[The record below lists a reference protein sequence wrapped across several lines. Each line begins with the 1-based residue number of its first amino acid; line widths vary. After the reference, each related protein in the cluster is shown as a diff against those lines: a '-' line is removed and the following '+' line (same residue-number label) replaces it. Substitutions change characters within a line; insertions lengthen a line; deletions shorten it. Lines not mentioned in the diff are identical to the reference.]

1 MEKRMLNPKS
11 PLPLYY
17 QLADILTARIKSGE
31 YEVGTKIPPELK
43 LADQYRIG
51 RPTVRQAID
60 LLVRKKLVE
69 RKRGSG
75 TFVIEEEKEVDL
87 FSLAGTSSA
96 FSDRG
101 IVAETKILQGIKKK
115 RILDKEGDNPFTS
128 AIFFSR
134 LTSVDKNPV
143 LVEDFYL
150 NEDVFKGIE
159 KIDITGKSLAK
170 IVRENFFMEPENFKQ
185 SFKVTKIPNGIKK
198 HLGLNKDAD
207 ILLIQRWIN
216 FPQMKNGIYSEM
228 YCRTDKFVFSQTV
241 GG

>member
-1 MEKRMLNPKS
+1 MLNPKS

-31 YEVGTKIPPELK
+31 YEVGTKIPPELT
-43 LADQYRIG
+43 LADQYGIG

-75 TFVIEEEKEVDL
+75 TFVIEEEKEIDL
-87 FSLAGTSSA
+87 FSLAGTSAA

-101 IVAETKILQGIKKK
+101 IEAETKILQKIKKK
-115 RILDKEGDNPFTS
+115 RVINKESENPFNS

-134 LTSVDKNPV
+134 LTSVDKTPV

-150 NEDVFKGIE
+150 HEDVFKGIE
-159 KIDITGKSLAK
+159 KIDVAGKSLAK
-170 IVRENFFMEPENFKQ
+170 IVRENFFMEPDNFKQ
-185 SFKVTKIPNGIKK
+185 SFKVIKIPKGIKK
-198 HLGLNKDAD
+198 HLGLNKDAE